1 MLCSLFTFCS
11 VLKSQPPKWLYQ
23 LLLPQIVGTLTSHML
38 FGHNVTFPAADYLY
52 SRWNW
57 VSSKVWSQSVQSLSR
72 VRLFSRVRPHE
83 LQHARLL
90 CPSTT
95 PRACS
100 NSSIESVM
108 PSNCLIL
115 CCPLPLPPSVFASIR
130 VFSSESV
137 LTSGSQSIGV
147 SASTV
152 VFPMN
157 IQDCFPL
164 GLTGWISL
172 QSKGLSRVF
181 SNTTVQKHQFFG
193 AQLSL

>member
-108 PSNCLIL
+108 LSNHLIL
-115 CCPLPLPPSVFASIR
+115 CCP
-130 VFSSESV
+130 FSSCPQSFPASKFD
-137 LTSGSQSIGV
+137 LFYLLKIISAFLRSQR
-147 SASTV
+147 
-152 VFPMN
+152 
-157 IQDCFPL
+157 
-164 GLTGWISL
+164 
-172 QSKGLSRVF
+172 LSQYLPF
-181 SNTTVQKHQFFG
+181 LFLYHI
-193 AQLSL
+193 